1 MSAEQVL
8 QKEIEKR
15 NGLNREHDE
24 PTYKRDIIKRIK
36 LKNWVL
42 ENMKDFLTCKPLALR
57 WI

>member
-42 ENMKDFLTCKPLALR
+42 ENMKDFLTC
-57 WI
+57 